1 MAQTDSP
8 PPLPA
13 HPCGWKMPP
22 LVPGLRKPH
31 NLTSHSLPR
40 RSFVFFPSRDFL
52 WPSIVGLQFPPGK
65 GGYFGERPSSAFC
78 SFEPL
83 KAPLSPSLPSN
94 DVILAPPGSL
104 TLCPCPPVF
113 CLPTSPG
120 HPPPQLPSCL
130 FTPCWAE
137 SGFWLPFSCLLFSF
151 SGLTLVLWV
160 LWASL
165 VLKVLFFLG
174 GGA

>member
-1 MAQTDSP
+1 MAQTDS

-83 KAPLSPSLPSN
+83 KAPLSLGLPSN
-94 DVILAPPGSL
+94 DVILAPPGPL

-113 CLPTSPG
+113 CLPTSLG
-120 HPPPQLPSCL
+120 HPPS
-130 FTPCWAE
+130 
-137 SGFWLPFSCLLFSF
+137 
-151 SGLTLVLWV
+151 
-160 LWASL
+160 SL
-165 VLKVLFFLG
+165 VVSLLPAGLRLASGCLSPASCFLSLDSLWFCG
-174 GGA
+174 FCGLR